1 MHYFF
6 LWGWVVCCVCCLGLV
21 LVWVLVVCCVAAV
34 VFVGVAGGLCEMVG
48 DCVSA
53 ILFVAG
59 GGEVL
64 FWADLDEWVCV
75 KWHITRKRKWKLIQA
90 NFSCKQTR

>member
-53 ILFVAG
+53 ILVVAG

-64 FWADLDEWVCV
+64 FWADLDEWVCEV
-75 KWHITRKRKWKLIQA
+75 AYNEKEEVEAYPSKLQL
-90 NFSCKQTR
+90 